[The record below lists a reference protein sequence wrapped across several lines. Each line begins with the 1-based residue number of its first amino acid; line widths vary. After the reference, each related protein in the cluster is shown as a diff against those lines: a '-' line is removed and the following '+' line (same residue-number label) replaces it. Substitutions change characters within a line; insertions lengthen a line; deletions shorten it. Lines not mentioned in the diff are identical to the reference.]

1 MMKTQSPTP
10 KVILDTITVKT
21 LTGESV
27 QLKDLLSQPITVLH
41 FQNSFRQGQT
51 CSVVMPTIEENL
63 EAIQHLADVKVIV
76 RETPFDEYVDTPVS
90 QFIMS
95 KADLAT
101 LNILGEDSYI
111 ERTSLI
117 VDRDGNILA
126 TLPADQ
132 DRLEVYFT
140 EDIVNLLKILKTAA

>member
-1 MMKTQSPTP
+1 MKTQLQSLTS
-10 KVILDTITVKT
+10 ISDTIKVKT
-21 LTGESV
+21 PTGESI
-27 QLKDLLSQPITVLH
+27 QLKELLSQPITVLH
-41 FQNSFRQGQT
+41 FQNSFRRGQT

-63 EAIQHLADVKVIV
+63 DTIQHLADVKVIV

-101 LNILGEDSYI
+101 LNVLGEDSYI

-117 VDRDGNILA
+117 VDHDGKILA

-132 DRLEVYFT
+132 NRLEVYFT
-140 EDIVNLLKILKTAA
+140 EDLMNLLKTLKTSA